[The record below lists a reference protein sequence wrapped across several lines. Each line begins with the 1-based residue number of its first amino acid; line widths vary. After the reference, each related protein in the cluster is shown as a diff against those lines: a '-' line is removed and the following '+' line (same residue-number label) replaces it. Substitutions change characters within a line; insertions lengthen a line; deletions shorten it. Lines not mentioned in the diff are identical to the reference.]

1 MLITSVVSWVVVRSN
16 APGRR
21 LLDLLAFTPLIIPGL
36 VLGVALSFVYLRVPL
51 PIYGTLLI
59 LLISYTTRYMPYGMK
74 YASAAMAQVSSEL
87 EESAMVSG
95 ASWAQTFRRV
105 LVPLASSGILAG
117 FIYILIVSFRE
128 LSSTILLYS
137 PGKEVLSVLL
147 WEQFENGQLT
157 TLAAIGVG
165 MVLILVALVLVAYR
179 FGARVGLE
187 ASNTN

>member
-1 MLITSVVSWVVVRSN
+1 
-16 APGRR
+16 
-21 LLDLLAFTPLIIPGL
+21 
-36 VLGVALSFVYLRVPL
+36 
-51 PIYGTLLI
+51 
-59 LLISYTTRYMPYGMK
+59 
-74 YASAAMAQVSSEL
+74 
-87 EESAMVSG
+87 MVSG

-117 FIYILIVSFRE
+117 FVYILIVSFRE
-128 LSSTILLYS
+128 LSSTILLSS